1 MKNFLN
7 TLTILSLISISPAS
21 SFESIAQT
29 KPIKRPPSLPVNI
42 PPPPNFSGSSS
53 QNGKFQIVSAEYYSQ
68 DSKPF
73 LYKRLVKFDTSTGE
87 AWVLHSVQKNGTE
100 TRRWIPLEKK

>member
-1 MKNFLN
+1 MIKFLN
-7 TLTILSLISISPAS
+7 VLTILSFISIFPAS
-21 SFESIAQT
+21 SLESIAQP

-42 PPPPNFSGSSS
+42 PPPPNFSGSSTK
-53 QNGKFQIVSAEYYSQ
+53 NGKFQIVSADYSQ

-73 LYKRLVKFDTSTGE
+73 LYKRLVKLDTSTGE
-87 AWVLHSVQKNGTE
+87 AWVLQSVQKNGTE

>member
-21 SFESIAQT
+21 SFESIAQS

-87 AWVLHSVQKNGTE
+87 AWVLHSVRKNGTE

>member
-7 TLTILSLISISPAS
+7 TLTILSLISISLAS
-21 SFESIAQT
+21 SFESIAQS

-53 QNGKFQIVSAEYYSQ
+53 KNGKFQIVSAEYYTQ

>member
-21 SFESIAQT
+21 SFKSIAQS

-53 QNGKFQIVSAEYYSQ
+53 KNGKFQIVSAEYYSQ